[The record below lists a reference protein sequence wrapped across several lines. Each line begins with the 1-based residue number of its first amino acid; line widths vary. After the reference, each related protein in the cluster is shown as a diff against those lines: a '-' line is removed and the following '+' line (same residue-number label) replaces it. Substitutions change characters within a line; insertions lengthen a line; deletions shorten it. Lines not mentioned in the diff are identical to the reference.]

1 MCLHA
6 KNIAIMAGAK
16 DKVID
21 KVAEQMIKEGKIK
34 LDRAK
39 EILTDVK

>member
-1 MCLHA
+1 MSLHA
-6 KNIAIMAGAK
+6 KNIAVMAGAK
-16 DKVID
+16 NHEID

-39 EILTDVK
+39 EILAEIK